1 MGFECGRRLLAIADH
16 VLLVDRDEASV
27 LDAAREL
34 SAETGNRVTVEPFV
48 LDVTDRE
55 GLHRLAERTRG
66 YRGATGR
73 RPREGS
79 GHS

>member
-1 MGFECGRRLLAIADH
+1 
-16 VLLVDRDEASV
+16 
-27 LDAAREL
+27 
-34 SAETGNRVTVEPFV
+34 VEPFV

>member
-55 GLHRLAERTRG
+55 GLHWLAEHTADIGVPR
-66 YRGATGR
+66 AR